1 MITRLVK
8 SLFAM
13 TLMCMAQIQAASQA
27 PVVTDSDLVMS
38 CQPNSVRSNSD
49 SKVGETKRNLSV
61 DGNPLSIAGKKY
73 SEGIGTHADSM
84 IPISTIPE
92 HNVLTGACGIDD
104 EAQGEGS
111 IQFQILS
118 GSEVLWE
125 SPIMKK
131 GMPAVSFEVALVNKE
146 KKLYLVALKVENK
159 RNDHGDW
166 VDLKWQTKK
175 LTLPPRKSQQLL
187 RSQDFGI
194 QANVEKDQGPAFRK
208 LISEARW
215 NPGCTISIPSG
226 TYHFYPE
233 GALKM
238 SYHILKHDEYS
249 FRQSHPVGLPFV
261 DLNKVKIQA
270 DGARF
275 VFHGLMQPILVMDS
289 SQITMEGISIDYA
302 NPLFYEMTIK
312 EIKKEN
318 KGAEIIGNIDQK
330 LYPYKI
336 DKNKLVYPLDT
347 DSSYISPSIYIV
359 DKGEPGRV
367 DNLSDSKEHVTQNND
382 GTVNFKF
389 EYDPTTTN
397 GGNKIDHLNRLVAGD
412 ILSLHA
418 GNGGLSYPALCIY
431 RAKNTIL
438 RKVFFI
444 TTQVTDILAQRSENI
459 AIFGGGSVHKK
470 IKGLIHP
477 VSNTNTDAAH
487 FSNIKGKIHIEN
499 ARYENIQGNGI
510 YVHSTSFDIEE
521 IISPTEL
528 RCRSLDLG
536 CEVFLPGESID
547 FIAEPS
553 LQKVKTGKVKSI
565 RKLSSLRLIINLEEP
580 LPAEV
585 KKGDRVENA
594 GSNPAAVTF
603 KNNIVSNN
611 QRHGAVFITPKKV
624 IVEGNKFSNLDYG
637 PAIQLSGSSVTGCL
651 YEGGRCLDVQIRNN
665 TFCNNNLI
673 TPDSSQFKQPI
684 IFFDR
689 DSLTYKEGQLK
700 YYYHENIS
708 IENNTFDTLDRA
720 ILFAISTNGIKFI
733 NNKTTYNNDNKEL
746 KRKAFEFEHCKN
758 ILIKGNTSSKK
769 EWTIE
774 DVLLKKTDVNDVKFN

>member
-1 MITRLVK
+1 MITRLVQ

-13 TLMCMAQIQAASQA
+13 TLMCMAQTQAASQA

-38 CQPNSVRSNSD
+38 CQPNSNGD
-49 SKVGETKRNLSV
+49 KVGETKRNLSV

-131 GMPAVSFEVALVNKE
+131 GMPAVSFEVPLVNKE

-238 SYHILKHDEYS
+238 SYYILKHG

-318 KGAEIIGNIDQK
+318 KEAEIIGNIDQK
-330 LYPYKI
+330 LYPYQI
-336 DKNKLVYPLDT
+336 NENKLVYPLES
-347 DSSYISPSIYIV
+347 DSFVRPSIYIV

-367 DNLSDSKEHVTQNND
+367 TDLDLEHFTQNND
-382 GTVNFKF
+382 GTGNFKF
-389 EYDPTTTN
+389 EYDPTT
-397 GGNKIDHLNRLVAGD
+397 GGGMQTRDAVNKLVAGD

-418 GNGGLSYPALCIY
+418 GNGELSYPALCIY

-438 RKVFFI
+438 RKIFFI

-477 VSNTNTDAAH
+477 VSNSHTDAAH

-499 ARYENIQGNGI
+499 ARYENRQGNGI
-510 YVHSTSFDIEE
+510 YVHSTWFDIEE
-521 IISPTEL
+521 IISPTEI
-528 RCRSLDLG
+528 RCRSRDLG

-553 LQKVKTGKVKSI
+553 LKKVKTGKVKSVH
-565 RKLSSLRLIINLEEP
+565 KLSSLRLIINLEEP

-624 IVEGNKFSNLDYG
+624 IVEGNKFSNIDG
-637 PAIQLSGSSVTGCL
+637 PAIQLAGNDSVTGCL

-665 TFCNNNLI
+665 TFCNNLI
-673 TPDSSQFKQPI
+673 TPDSSQFKKPI

-689 DSLTYKEGQLK
+689 NSLTDEEGQLK
-700 YYYHENIS
+700 YYYHENIN
-708 IENNTFDTLDRA
+708 IENNTFDTFDTA

-733 NNKTTYNNDNKEL
+733 NNKTTYNNENKEL
-746 KRKAFEFEHCKN
+746 ERKAFEFEHCKN

-774 DVLLKKTDVNDVKFN
+774 DVELKKTDVNEVKFN

>member
-13 TLMCMAQIQAASQA
+13 TLMCMAQTQAASQA

-38 CQPNSVRSNSD
+38 RQSAD
-49 SKVGETKRNLSV
+49 SGTTERDMKRNLSI
-61 DGNPLSIAGKKY
+61 DGKPLSIAGKKY
-73 SEGIGTHADSM
+73 SEGIGMHAVSM
-84 IPISTIPE
+84 IPISTIPD
-92 HNVLTGACGIDD
+92 HNVLTGACGVDD
-104 EAQGEGS
+104 EIQGEGS

-131 GMPAVSFEVALVNKE
+131 GMPAVSFEVPLINKE
-146 KKLYLVALKVENK
+146 KKLYLVALSRDDNHF
-159 RNDHGDW
+159 DHGNW
-166 VDLKWQTKK
+166 VDLKWQAKK

-238 SYHILKHDEYS
+238 SYHILKHNQLYCRPEGVGL
-249 FRQSHPVGLPFV
+249 PVGLPFV

-270 DGARF
+270 NGARF
-275 VFHGLMQPILVMDS
+275 VFHGFMQPILVMDS
-289 SQITMEGISIDYA
+289 SQITMEGFSIDYA

-318 KGAEIIGNIDQK
+318 KGAEIIGNPDQK
-330 LYPYKI
+330 LYHNY
-336 DKNKLVYPLDT
+336 V
-347 DSSYISPSIYIV
+347 YIV
-359 DKGEPGRV
+359 DKVEPGRV
-367 DNLSDSKEHVTQNND
+367 VDLSSDTQRWTQKQRWAQNND
-382 GTVNFKF
+382 GTMSFIF
-389 EYDPTTTN
+389 ECDPATTD

-412 ILSLHA
+412 ILSLRSSVA
-418 GNGGLSYPALCIY
+418 ELPYPALCIY

-438 RKVFFI
+438 RKIFFI

-459 AIFGGGSVHKK
+459 AIFGGGSVPKK
-470 IKGLIHP
+470 IKGLIYP
-477 VSNTNTDAAH
+477 ASNFHTDATH

-499 ARYENIQGNGI
+499 ARYENKQGNGI
-510 YVHSTSFDIEE
+510 YVHSTWFDIEE
-521 IISPTEL
+521 IISPTEI
-528 RCRSLDLG
+528 RCRSRDLG

-553 LQKVKTGKVKSI
+553 LKKVKTGKVKSVH
-565 RKLSSLRLIINLEEP
+565 KLSSLRLIINLEEP

-594 GSNPAAVTF
+594 DSNPAAVTF

-624 IVEGNKFSNLDYG
+624 IVEGNKFSNIDG
-637 PAIQLSGSSVTGCL
+637 PAIQLAGNSVTGCL

-665 TFCNNNLI
+665 TFCNNLI
-673 TPDSSQFKQPI
+673 TPDSSQFKKPI

-689 DSLTYKEGQLK
+689 NSLTDEEGQQQ

-708 IENNTFDTLDRA
+708 IENNTFDTFDTA

-733 NNKTTYNNDNKEL
+733 NNKTTYNNENKEL
-746 KRKAFEFEHCKN
+746 ERKAFEFEHCKN

-774 DVLLKKTDVNDVKFN
+774 DVQLEKTDVNEVKFN